1 MDNNKQKSTR
11 QQDGS
16 SNESKMQETPGA
28 ERAVQTDI
36 HQIDDSEL
44 PQSIKSFFKATEED
58 RRRE

>member
-1 MDNNKQKSTR
+1 MNTNKQKSSR
-11 QQDGS
+11 EQDGS
-16 SNESKMQETPGA
+16 SNESKIQETPGT

-44 PQSIKSFFKATEED
+44 PQSIKSFFKATEDD